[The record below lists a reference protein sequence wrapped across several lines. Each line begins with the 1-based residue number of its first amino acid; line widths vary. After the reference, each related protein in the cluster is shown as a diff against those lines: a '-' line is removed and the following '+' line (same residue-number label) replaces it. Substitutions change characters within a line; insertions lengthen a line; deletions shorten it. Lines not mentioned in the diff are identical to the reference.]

1 MSQLLG
7 CGEEEDQEAF
17 RRILFAGLIL
27 EIQTIMGYGRIS
39 SGKVVEIFG
48 FSIVHH
54 IAGFW
59 RRRRRSL

>member
-27 EIQTIMGYGRIS
+27 EIQTIMGYGRIAL
-39 SGKVVEIFG
+39 V
-48 FSIVHH
+48 
-54 IAGFW
+54 
-59 RRRRRSL
+59 RL